1 MRLGKVVVV
10 LLSSIVLVTSFLS
23 TSSPPANAQ
32 PAVVLY
38 VGKPLQIAVNDWQFL
53 NVTVQDYYQGRI
65 DMVTLAVW
73 KEIPSGQT
81 VAVEACGI
89 ALTGGEMGNCYS
101 PVFNI
106 SPGTYFVS
114 VFVVSIPYDD
124 PLSIPLSLNVSV

>member
-1 MRLGKVVVV
+1 MRLRKVVVV
-10 LLSSIVLVTSFLS
+10 LLSSIILVTCLS
-23 TSSPPANAQ
+23 PLSSPPANAQ
-32 PAVVLY
+32 VAVLY
-38 VGKPLQIAVNDWQFL
+38 AGNPMLVVVNDWRFL

-89 ALTGGEMGNCYS
+89 ALIGGEMGNCYS

-106 SPGTYFVS
+106 SPGAYFVS